1 MTRPDLAEYGFAETL
16 AADPVQAAMEA
27 LRVVL
32 QAEAERQ
39 GNTLTTLAVAVIT
52 TGDHDHAGDDASQLA
67 EAAVWGDD
75 DDASIEFLCG
85 AITEGGD
92 FATALQDAGRKPR
105 NIQ

>member
-1 MTRPDLAEYGFAETL
+1 MTRPDVTEWGFAETL
-16 AADPVQAAMEA
+16 DADPVQAAMDA

-52 TGDHDHAGDDASQLA
+52 TRDHDDAGDDASQLA

-75 DDASIEFLCG
+75 DDDSIDFLWG
-85 AITEGGD
+85 SISGGGP
-92 FATALQDAGRKPR
+92 TLVLQDAGRKPR